1 MIFLYKNNKFYIRSI
16 LIMSIINICDVSEFV
31 ENKDFEKIKEI
42 GRINDICVKYD
53 NPKNLYLLA
62 NVNENNN
69 NKNKFNQNKNNKD
82 TEVKEEINEK
92 FELNDEEKTIK
103 NIDRFKRQANG
114 IIFEQGTNK
123 VVAMCQNKL
132 QDLNSLE
139 ELYDLI
145 NANINNKIRL
155 EYCEDGTMIRLYN
168 HNNNW
173 HTATTR
179 CIDAKMSYWTSNKN
193 FDELF
198 WEIFDKSLLYSLDK
212 EYTYVFILLHK
223 ENRIVIK
230 HNVNMLVYISRIN
243 NVSLEEDYTNVFNNI
258 YGIKR
263 PKQIE
268 LNNLSDAF
276 YNPFKRGIIVKILD
290 KRINLWNLYKLDFD
304 QYRSV
309 KTIRGNVP
317 DLRMRFLELLN
328 NPNDMKMLEV
338 LYNENKY
345 MFNVIKLSMIKLVK
359 EIHKLYID
367 SHIKHSIEVK
377 EGNIFYRTLK
387 QLHAQYKLTNKPIL
401 LEDVQNKIYSL
412 DKNIIKKFLNWS

>member
-1 MIFLYKNNKFYIRSI
+1 
-16 LIMSIINICDVSEFV
+16 MSIINICDVSEFV
-31 ENKDFEKIKEI
+31 ENKDFEKVKEI

-53 NPKNLYLLA
+53 NPKKLYLLA
-62 NVNENNN
+62 NVNDNQNN
-69 NKNKFNQNKNNKD
+69 NKFKQNKNKNNRNTGEEQKSE
-82 TEVKEEINEK
+82 TEVKEEINQESQLS
-92 FELNDEEKTIK
+92 EEEKTIK

-114 IIFEQGTNK
+114 IILEQGTNK

-132 QDLNSLE
+132 QDLNSLD

-145 NANINNKIRL
+145 NTNINNKIRL

-168 HNNNW
+168 HDNNW
-173 HTATTR
+173 YTATTR

-193 FDELF
+193 FDDLF
-198 WEIFDKSLLYSLDK
+198 WEVFDKSLLYSLDK

-243 NVSLEEDYTNVFNNI
+243 NISLEEDYANVFHNI

-263 PKQIE
+263 PKKIE
-268 LNNLSDAF
+268 MNNLSEAF

-345 MFNVIKLSMIKLVK
+345 MFNVIKISILKLVK

-377 EGNIFYRTLK
+377 EGNVFYRTLK